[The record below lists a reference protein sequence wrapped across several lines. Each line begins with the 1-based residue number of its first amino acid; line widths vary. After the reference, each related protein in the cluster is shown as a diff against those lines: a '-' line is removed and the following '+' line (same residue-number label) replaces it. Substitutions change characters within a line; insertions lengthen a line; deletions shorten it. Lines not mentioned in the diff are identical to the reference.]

1 MKKLTRMLC
10 LLLALILCIFAVACG
25 ETEESSTSET
35 SESGSTESSEEEFVL
50 FSNLPAKDYKGAPC
64 TFLVVG
70 DFMSTYMSEEICPQ
84 ETSYDGL
91 KVAVAERNDLI
102 GERFGVTI
110 EEVRTENN
118 GDMLSRLRN
127 GLQTGISECDI
138 AMPYMS
144 DAATLALENC
154 FFNLKEME
162 NMHLDQ
168 FYYDQSSVRDFSVN
182 DKLFFVT
189 GDASLLSFA
198 CTHALVFNKDMIV
211 DYDLENPYELVENK
225 TWTIDKLREMA
236 KRVTSDT
243 DGTAGMGYMDTYGF
257 LVNQNFA
264 ASMFVGAGQRFTRKN
279 EKDEPEIAMGGE
291 ASANVFEKIFELIN
305 DSTASGKIDGS
316 SDYLTS
322 ATTAGKNVWT
332 AATESVANKRALF
345 RAMAVI
351 DILDL
356 GQYEC
361 SFGVL
366 PTPKLDDAQEEYYSR
381 VSTIYASCFAIP
393 TNVPDP
399 EMSSIIIDAICQA
412 STNTTKH
419 AYFDVIMK
427 ERKIQDTESE
437 EMLELI
443 FDSRVYD
450 LASIY
455 NWGGTSEAD
464 AGSITGF
471 MNSIAFSGTNTYTST
486 WESIKGTVE
495 ASLEETIAAYR
506 SLK

>member
-1 MKKLTRMLC
+1 MKKMTRMLC
-10 LLLALILCIFAVACG
+10 LLLALVLCFFAVACG
-25 ETEESSTSET
+25 ETEEDSTEET
-35 SESGSTESSEEEFVL
+35 SKDTSSEESKEEFVL
-50 FSNLPAKDYKGAPC
+50 FSNLPERDYKGAPC

-70 DFMSTYMSEEICPQ
+70 DYMTTYKSEEVCPQ

-91 KVAVAERNDLI
+91 KVAVSERNDLI
-102 GERFGVTI
+102 AERFGVTI
-110 EEVRTENN
+110 EEVRTENS
-118 GDMLSRLRN
+118 GDMLARLRN
-127 GLQTGISECDI
+127 GLTTGISECDI
-138 AMPYMS
+138 AMPYMG

-154 FFNLKEME
+154 FYDLKEME

-168 FYYDQSSVRDFSVN
+168 FYYDQSSVKDFSVD

-198 CTHALVFNKDMIV
+198 CTHALVFNKDMID
-211 DYDLENPYELVENK
+211 DYDLEDPYELVETK
-225 TWTIDKLREMA
+225 KWTIDKLREMA
-236 KRVTSDT
+236 KVVTADSD
-243 DGTAGMGYMDTYGF
+243 GVAGMGYMDTYGF

-264 ASMFVGAGQRFTRKN
+264 ASMFIAAGQRFTRKN
-279 EKDEPEIAMGGE
+279 AQDEPELAMGGE
-291 ASANVFEKIFELIN
+291 SSANVFGKIFDLIN
-305 DSTASGKIDGS
+305 DPNASGKIDGT
-316 SDYLTS
+316 SDYMSS
-322 ATTAGKNVWT
+322 ATAAGKSVWL

-356 GQYEC
+356 GQYDC
-361 SFGVL
+361 RFGVL
-366 PTPKLDDAQEEYYSR
+366 PTPKLDDTQEEYYSR

-399 EMSSIIIDAICQA
+399 EMSSIIIDAMCQA
-412 STNTTKH
+412 STDTTKH

-455 NWGGTSEAD
+455 NWGGATEAD
-464 AGSITGF
+464 ATSITGF

-486 WESIKGTVE
+486 WDSIKGTIE

>member
-1 MKKLTRMLC
+1 MKKTTRILC
-10 LLLALILCIFAVACG
+10 LLLAVLLCGFVAACG
-25 ETEESSTSET
+25 ESEESSAPEQSVEA
-35 SESGSTESSEEEFVL
+35 SKEESKEEFVL
-50 FSNLPAKDYKGAPC
+50 FSNLPEKNYGGETC

-70 DFMSTYMSEEICPQ
+70 DFMTTYKSEEICPQ

-91 KVAVAERNDLI
+91 KVAVNDRNDKI
-102 GERFGVTI
+102 AERFGVVI
-110 EEVRTENN
+110 EEVRTENS

-127 GLQTGISECDI
+127 GLTTGIAECDV

-154 FFNLKEME
+154 FYNLNDME
-162 NMHLDQ
+162 NMHLDMP
-168 FYYDQSSVRDFSVN
+168 YYDQGSVEGFSVQ
-182 DKLFFVT
+182 DKLFFVS

-198 CTHALVFNKDMIV
+198 CTHAIVFNKDMI
-211 DYDLENPYELVENK
+211 DDYELESPYDLVGSNQ
-225 TWTIDKLREMA
+225 WTIDKLREMA
-236 KRVTSDT
+236 KEVTSDT
-243 DGTAGMGYMDTYGF
+243 DGTPGMGYMDTYGF
-257 LVNQNFA
+257 LVNQNFV
-264 ASMFVGAGQRFTRKN
+264 ASMFIGAGQRFTTKN
-279 EKDEPEIAMGGE
+279 AQDEPEIAMGGE
-291 ASANVFEKIFELIN
+291 SAANVFSKIFDLVN
-305 DSTASGKIDGS
+305 DTTATGKIDGTG
-316 SDYLTS
+316 DYLSTATS
-322 ATTAGKNVWT
+322 GGKSVWL
-332 AATESVANKRALF
+332 AATESVASKRALF

-361 SFGVL
+361 RFGVL
-366 PTPKLDDAQEEYYSR
+366 PTPLLNEQQEEYFSR

-393 TNVPDP
+393 TNVKDP

-412 STNTTKH
+412 STDTTKH

-443 FDSRVYD
+443 FNSRVYD

-455 NWGGTSEAD
+455 NWGGASEAD
-464 AGSITGF
+464 ANSITGF
-471 MNSIAFSGTNTYTST
+471 MNTIAFNGTNTYTSS
-486 WESIKGTVE
+486 WDAIKGTVE
-495 ASLEETIAAYR
+495 AAMQETIAAYR